1 LAKTVA
7 DKIQSVIK
15 SSDGLTDKMP
25 DHQLALLPRGKD
37 DNRYASGQS
46 IKDSKRRV
54 IDSIESY
61 DVKNYKYTVTF
72 DRAEE
77 DTISSKNFRQ
87 SNLTKLS
94 SIKLRYRVSQKDI
107 STTTKKY
114 C

>member
-1 LAKTVA
+1 MQY
-7 DKIQSVIK
+7 IIK

-25 DHQLALLPRGKD
+25 DHQRALLPRGKG

-77 DTISSKNFRQ
+77 DMISSKSIRQ
-87 SNLTKLS
+87 SILTKLS
-94 SIKLRYRVSQKDI
+94 SIKLRYRVGQKDI
-107 STTTKKY
+107 PTTTQKY